1 MDRFSHFREI
11 NDIPGYLTYKA
22 MIVWDFLLTNQTSL
36 GINGG
41 FLKIGVREWKSATF
55 SAMYISDDE
64 PLVLIDVDS
73 CEAALAGIRQY
84 KDTNVRFLQ
93 LRSTLAAKG

>member
-1 MDRFSHFREI
+1 
-11 NDIPGYLTYKA
+11 
-22 MIVWDFLLTNQTSL
+22 
-36 GINGG
+36 
-41 FLKIGVREWKSATF
+41 
-55 SAMYISDDE
+55 MYISDDE

-93 LRSTLAAKG
+93 LRSTLAAKD

>member
-1 MDRFSHFREI
+1 MDRSSHFREI
-11 NDIPGYLTYKA
+11 NDTPGYLTYEA

-55 SAMYISDDE
+55 SAMYISDD
-64 PLVLIDVDS
+64 VDS
-73 CEAALAGIRQY
+73 CEAALARIRQY
-84 KDTNVRFLQ
+84 KGTNVRFLQ
-93 LRSTLAAKG
+93 LRSTLAAKD